1 MLFNFSV
8 DHFLNKKII
17 EWLIEWK
24 KPYWQIYIYNFIH
37 FSTCTFLFT
46 IPSKAERDRTIQM
59 KWNFRIFF
67 TIKGL
72 FDPYRWRIYN
82 GSLNKEYIVTVSTKE
97 SGVIY
102 TYVKLIERYII
113 HSRNAIIHTM
123 WYFCFNYVIR
133 KWQERQTMQ
142 HIWVYAKLD

>member
-1 MLFNFSV
+1 MI
-8 DHFLNKKII
+8 DRMKKTT
-17 EWLIEWK
+17 L
-24 KPYWQIYIYNFIH
+24 IYIYIILSI
-37 FSTCTFLFT
+37 FSTYIVDMFPFT

-123 WYFCFNYVIR
+123 WYFCSNYVIR